1 MIMANAP
8 NTASIPQNPALAVHK
23 AKPFDWLVLALVL
36 AFISVF
42 NFVAMHDR
50 LLLIVY
56 LIGVAGAAFMLLR
69 RGAFVFTV
77 IALTAASTALLIN
90 VYFHA
95 TADTWHPVLD
105 GIRDLIA
112 LCVLA
117 FGTAKLIHEAFRIQK
132 DARETEIKR
141 LFESQLVAMRAAALR
156 STSHEVRTPLSTILA
171 INETL
176 LNGSAGPLN
185 EIQHDFLKDTE
196 SAARHLIN
204 LVNDILDYAKAE
216 SGMITLSPEPVALV
230 ELVDQCITMTEPK
243 AEEAKVTM
251 TAHVASDVIEIEADP
266 LRLKQIL
273 INLLTNAI
281 KYNEP
286 NGLVNVR
293 VRLDGRDILISVR
306 DTGRGISEENME
318 YLFNPYFQA
327 ARTDQGIG
335 TGLGLAIIK
344 HLTELHGGTITVESV
359 TGSGSVFTVRLP
371 QKAEAATKAVDSP
384 LVPSELE
391 NLRSGA
397 NTNDAVP
404 EGVKA

>member
-1 MIMANAP
+1 MMMENV
-8 NTASIPQNPALAVHK
+8 PQIATPTQNVGSAVHK
-23 AKPFDWLVLALVL
+23 AKPFDWLVLVLVL
-36 AFISVF
+36 AFISAF

-50 LLLIVY
+50 LLLIIY
-56 LIGVAGAAFMLLR
+56 LIAVAGAAFTLLR

-77 IALTAASTALLIN
+77 VTLTAASTALLIN

-105 GIRDLIA
+105 GIRDLVA
-112 LCVLA
+112 LCVFA
-117 FGTAKLIHEAFRIQK
+117 FGIAKLIHGAFRILK
-132 DARETEIKR
+132 EARETETKR

-230 ELVDQCITMTEPK
+230 ELVDQCISMTELK
-243 AEEAKVTM
+243 ATEAKVTIS
-251 TAHVASDVIEIEADP
+251 AHVDPDVNEIEADP

-273 INLLTNAI
+273 INLLSNAI

-286 NGLVNVR
+286 SGLVNVR
-293 VRLDGRDILISVR
+293 VRLDGHDILISVR
-306 DTGRGISEENME
+306 DTGRGISEENMQH
-318 YLFNPYFQA
+318 LFNPYFQA

-344 HLTELHGGTITVESV
+344 HLTELHGGTITVDSV

-371 QKAEAATKAVDSP
+371 QKAEIMTKEVDSP
-384 LVPSELE
+384 LMPSELE

-397 NTNDAVP
+397 TSDADTPHGVP
-404 EGVKA
+404 A